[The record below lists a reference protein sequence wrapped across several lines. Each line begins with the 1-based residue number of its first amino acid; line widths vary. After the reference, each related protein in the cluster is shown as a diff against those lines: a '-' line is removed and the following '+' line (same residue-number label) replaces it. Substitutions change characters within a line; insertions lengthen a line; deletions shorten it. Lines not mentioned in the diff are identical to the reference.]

1 MSGWLIGA
9 LARPRGPRRRS
20 AVGVGRSGR
29 ALQLK
34 PNPSLN
40 RLSLV
45 RTSIKTGRSIARA
58 VTTPGFALPPN
69 RFGKVFSVK
78 FCVQL
83 LLCSGLLLSSFQS
96 QSAQNLS
103 ADFSDDARTNLD
115 VEISTQVSAT
125 SLRPQDSGPET
136 RSERP
141 QSISK
146 FVTVDGTRLHFVIEG
161 GGRPVVLIHGNPGSG
176 QDWTRLFGPLAAR
189 HRTIAFDRPG
199 HGLSQRPKHGD
210 ATVEVQAS
218 LLHDALK
225 QLHVERPI
233 VVGHSWGG
241 ALALVY
247 AINYPQEV
255 AGVVLVAPAVYESH
269 DGGSVLTSLPSVPVI
284 GDAANSVLTPLF
296 GASVVRS
303 ELKKAFS
310 PDPVPKNYLRS
321 VLSEWT
327 KPKKVKAYSIDDALL
342 NDCLKK
348 FSPRYPEISVPVS
361 ILAGDSDL
369 IVSEKENAERL
380 HQALPKSRLI
390 VLPKTGHQIPF
401 TRSQAVADEIDRV
414 QRLSRV
420 KT

>member
-1 MSGWLIGA
+1 M
-9 LARPRGPRRRS
+9 
-20 AVGVGRSGR
+20 
-29 ALQLK
+29 
-34 PNPSLN
+34 
-40 RLSLV
+40 
-45 RTSIKTGRSIARA
+45 
-58 VTTPGFALPPN
+58 
-69 RFGKVFSVK
+69 K

-103 ADFSDDARTNLD
+103 NDLSDDDAPSLNR
-115 VEISTQVSAT
+115 EISLKVRAT
-125 SLRPQDSGPET
+125 SFRPPNSGLVT
-136 RSERP
+136 QSERS
-141 QSISK
+141 QSTSK
-146 FVTVDGTRLHFVIEG
+146 SVTVDGTRLHFVIKG
-161 GGRPVVLIHGNPGSG
+161 AGRPVVLIHGNPGSG
-176 QDWTRLFGPLAAR
+176 QDWTRLFGPLAAD
-189 HRTIAFDRPG
+189 HKAIAFDRPG
-199 HGLSQRPKHGD
+199 HGRSQRPKHID
-210 ATVEVQAS
+210 ATVEVQAR

-247 AINYPQEV
+247 AINYPKEV

-269 DGGSVLTSLPSVPVI
+269 DGVSLTSLPAVPVV
-284 GDAANSVLTPLF
+284 GDAVNSVLTPLF

-321 VLSEWT
+321 VLFEWT
-327 KPKKVKAYSIDDALL
+327 RPKKVKAYSVDEASL

-348 FSPRYPEISVPVS
+348 FSPRYPEIRVPVS

-369 IVSEKENAERL
+369 IVSEKENAARL
-380 HQALPKSRLI
+380 HQALPKSHLI
-390 VLPKTGHQIPF
+390 VLPKTGHEIPF
-401 TRSQAVADEIDRV
+401 TQSQAVVDEIERV

-420 KT
+420 RT